1 MKKGLLIDSST
12 GLTEKQARE
21 MGFYYSSLIINIDG
35 KEYKSGINIDNKFLL
50 DNMSLKTKVQ
60 TSTAKLGDVEQ
71 EIKKALKEVDQLLI
85 ITISKYLSSMNS
97 MIKVLVDE
105 EKYKGKVFVFDSNFI
120 TPWIYHEFVN
130 LKKWIEND
138 EVKMEFIIEKLSF
151 LKDKM
156 NAFLIPDTL
165 DFLYAGGRITKTQYI
180 AGSFLK
186 VLPIIVVKNGRIDS
200 EDIIKKR
207 TINKAYD
214 KAIEIL
220 KKQYNNWIK
229 KGYRVEL
236 KAINL
241 NSDKNF
247 SILKEKLQK
256 EGFKEFEQTI
266 IAPEIVAHIGPRA
279 TGFGLIVHEKNR

>member
-12 GLTEKQARE
+12 GLTKKQAEE
-21 MGFYYSSLIINIDG
+21 MGFYYTSLIINIDG
-35 KEYKSGINIDNKFLL
+35 REYKSGVNIDNKFLL

-97 MIKVLVDE
+97 MIKVLVDDDE
-105 EKYKGKVFVFDSNFI
+105 YKGKVFVFDSNFI
-120 TPWIYHEFVN
+120 TPWIYHELSN
-130 LKKWIEND
+130 IKKWIEND
-138 EVKMEFIIEKLSF
+138 DIKMNFIIEKLSF

-165 DFLYAGGRITKTQYI
+165 DFLYAGGRITKAQYI

-186 VLPIIVVKNGRIDS
+186 VLPIIVVRNGRIDS
-200 EDIIKKR
+200 EDVIKKR

-220 KKQYNNWIK
+220 TKQYNSWIK
-229 KGYRVEL
+229 RGYRVEL

-247 SILKEKLQK
+247 EILKEKLIRA
-256 EGFKEFEQTI
+256 GFKKFEETI
-266 IAPEIVAHIGPRA
+266 IAPEIVAHVGPRA
-279 TGFGLIVHEKNR
+279 TGFGLIVYEKNT